1 MRALVAGGAG
11 FIGSH
16 LCDRLIAEGI
26 AVTCVDNFISGL
38 PANIAHLMD
47 RPDFDL
53 IEHDVSQPFDSPAD
67 LIFHF
72 ASPASPNPASPKSY
86 LAHPVATALANSQGS
101 YQLLEIAR
109 RHGARYLFASTSE
122 IYGEP
127 LEHPQRETYFGNVN
141 PHGIRSC
148 YDESK
153 RFGEA
158 IAMTYHREFQVDVR
172 LIRIFN
178 TYGPRCDPADGRVIP
193 NFVSQALTGDP
204 ITVYGDGAQT
214 RSLCYVSDLVEGIW
228 RMITSERTGGDVVNL
243 GNPEEHTILEYARLI
258 RDLCDSGSEVVF
270 RELRTADDPSR
281 RQPDITKARELLGW
295 EPQVLLREGLKQTI
309 AWYREHLPD
318 LSAGTDPVR

>member
-1 MRALVAGGAG
+1 VRALVAGGAG